1 MANVKEA
8 QPHLR
13 CRGRK
18 RAPVKPGW
26 RAAKETS
33 THRGGH
39 PAFVP
44 THTERRFV
52 QAMAG
57 LRMSADEICAVI
69 GSGRN
74 GEDTGKPISKAT
86 LYRHFRNELANGRA
100 MLKARVAGKFY
111 AVLDDDAPWA
121 IQFGMRNLFGWDAGR
136 NGFHA
141 MLDDSAAAL
150 PGGTEPLH
158 LDVHFVMPDRKKLE
172 DLRDVTPDRSDSHDR
187 SRTNPSSSS
196 SRTIDP
202 APRRDYPRPEPPVID
217 AQVLPPTSVPIVGRK
232 KPGFDW
238 S

>member
-1 MANVKEA
+1 MADIKEA
-8 QPHLR
+8 QTQSHLR
-13 CRGRK
+13 SRRRK

-39 PAFVP
+39 PGFVP

-111 AVLDDDAPWA
+111 AALDNDAPWA
-121 IQFGMRNLFGWDAGR
+121 IQMAMRNQFGWDNGR
-136 NGFHA
+136 SGFQIA
-141 MLDDSAAAL
+141 LDGDSHGTVAPVTLEFVL
-150 PGGTEPLH
+150 PSPTLEP
-158 LDVHFVMPDRKKLE
+158 P
-172 DLRDVTPDRSDSHDR
+172 RDVTPPKRIEADVHRDYQPPADPTVLEGHA
-187 SRTNPSSSS
+187 NPPSSGV
-196 SRTIDP
+196 RLVKP
-202 APRRDYPRPEPPVID
+202 
-217 AQVLPPTSVPIVGRK
+217 K
-232 KPGFDW
+232 KHGWMD
-238 S
+238 